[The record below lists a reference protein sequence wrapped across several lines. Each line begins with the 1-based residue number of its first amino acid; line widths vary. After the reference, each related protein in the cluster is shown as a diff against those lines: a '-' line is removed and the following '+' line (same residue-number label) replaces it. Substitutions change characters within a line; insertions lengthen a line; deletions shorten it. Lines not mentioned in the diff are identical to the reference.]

1 VLERAG
7 ATITTAE
14 NGQAGVDAANWEPFD
29 LILMD
34 MQMPVMD
41 GYAAARELRRQGH
54 ETPIIALTA
63 HAMAGDEQ
71 KCREAGCSGYLT
83 KPIEPRKLLR
93 TVAGA
98 LDGRLPNPEAQP
110 NTLEESSTPQAGPIH
125 STLPLDDPEFRE
137 VIEEFVG
144 RLDEQLRA
152 LHAALDATDFK
163 TVAEIAHW
171 IKGSAGTVGF
181 DDFTQPAASLER
193 FSKDLDERQTRH
205 FLGLI
210 ESLFSRIELPA
221 SA

>member
-1 VLERAG
+1 VVLERAG

-54 ETPIIALTA
+54 QTPIIALTA

-71 KCREAGCSGYLT
+71 KCRDAGCSGYLT

-93 TVAGA
+93 AVADAIGGHSA
-98 LDGRLPNPEAQP
+98 SCQQP
-110 NTLEESSTPQAGPIH
+110 KTTERVKVEQAGPIH

-137 VIEEFVG
+137 VVEEFVV
-144 RLDEQLRA
+144 RLVEQLQA
-152 LHAALDATDFK
+152 LHVALNATDFK

-181 DDFTQPAASLER
+181 DEFTQPAASLEK
-193 FSKDLDERQTRH
+193 FSKNLDEKQTRDY
-205 FLGLI
+205 LEQI
-210 ESLFSRIELPA
+210 ESLFSRVELPA